1 MSASELEET
10 GERLA
15 QCFSYIRDVAGD
27 GRTVD
32 SVSLSIPMNDFLPP
46 DQTADA
52 RPPEW
57 LVTTL
62 RSMWSPCEP
71 FWHENPEFEVV
82 MTPAAIPGPIITK
95 VPMIRC
101 NCCHGGLYPPG
112 PGGTADDFK
121 VHLSS
126 ASHR

>member
-10 GERLA
+10 GARLA

-32 SVSLSIPMNDFLPP
+32 FRLSSPRS
-46 DQTADA
+46 AGA

-57 LVTTL
+57 LVTAL
-62 RSMWSPCEP
+62 EPAWSTYEQ
-71 FWHENPEFEVV
+71 FWYENPEFDVV
-82 MTPAAIPGPIITK
+82 MTSGAMFGPE

-101 NCCHGGLYPPG
+101 NCCHGGLYPPE
-112 PGGTADDFK
+112 PGKTAYGFE

>member
-1 MSASELEET
+1 MSASELGET

-32 SVSLSIPMNDFLPP
+32 SVSLSIPMNGFPPP

-57 LVTTL
+57 LVTAL
-62 RSMWSPCEP
+62 GSVWSTCEQS
-71 FWHENPEFEVV
+71 WYKNPEFEVV
-82 MTPAAIPGPIITK
+82 MTSGAMFGPVISK

-112 PGGTADDFK
+112 PGKTADDFK